1 MATIIEQP
9 GNDTMSSFEQASVAV
24 PNRDVPGMMASR
36 IGALYAEEERRER
49 LARTEAMIDRASQE
63 PQ

>member
-9 GNDTMSSFEQASVAV
+9 GNETVPSFEHAGAAV
-24 PNRDVPGMMASR
+24 PMRDVPGMMASR
-36 IGALYAEEERRER
+36 VGSLYAEEERRAR
-49 LARTEAMIDRASQE
+49 LARTEEMIQRASAE